1 MKKTIFGFIAF
12 VFVVLAITHDGEA
25 GMVQKADNA
34 IKARHAVLADL

>member
-25 GMVQKADNA
+25 GMVHKAESA
-34 IKARHAVLADL
+34 IQAHHAVLADL